1 MSAYI
6 TLLTPMIDRECLLAA
21 LVDMGFGAQG
31 AEGDLKP
38 QMSNEGFGA
47 TKVEVHDT
55 PVSLVGYRDDLR
67 QQTANIVIRK
77 KYVGPSSNDVGFLA
91 TNTGYQLIV
100 SGYDQGRFGK
110 PWLSNLHARYQ
121 VHSAAKQERAAA
133 AEKRRIEEERKK
145 LVEAQ
150 RQAVYE
156 RAKKMGY
163 SVKESREADKIRLV
177 LVQRTY

>member
-6 TLLTPMIDRECLLAA
+6 TLRTPMIDLECLLAA
-21 LVDMGFGAQG
+21 LVEMGFERA
-31 AEGDLKP
+31 
-38 QMSNEGFGA
+38 
-47 TKVEVHDT
+47 KVEVYDS

-67 QQTANIVIRK
+67 AQTANIVIRK
-77 KYVGPSSNDVGFLA
+77 KYVGSLSNDVGFLA
-91 TNTGYQLIV
+91 TSTGYQLIV
-100 SGYDQGRFGK
+100 SDYDQGQLGK
-110 PWLSNLHARYQ
+110 QWLSQ
-121 VHSAAKQERAAA
+121 VHGWYQLHLTAKQERAAA

-163 SVKESREADKIRLV
+163 SVKESREGDKIRLV